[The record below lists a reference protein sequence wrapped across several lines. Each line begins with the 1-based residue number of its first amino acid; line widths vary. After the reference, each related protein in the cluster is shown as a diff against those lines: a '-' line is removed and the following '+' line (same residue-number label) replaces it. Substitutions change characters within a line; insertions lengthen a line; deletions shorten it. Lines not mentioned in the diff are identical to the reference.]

1 MDVEESIDTRA
12 LEDYREALDSDAT
25 MRSRDVCSLNQH
37 ELGLL
42 NRKSL
47 RMGTGTS
54 QGQKRPTRKFDLT
67 LKPLP
72 YEEVANRMMG
82 SHVVSEKQRSKMK
95 RHGTGRVKKRRPFG
109 LRTPNFADDEEIEEE
124 DEEIHAVFAKKD
136 QPSGLGEDQIR
147 LEDMLQEK
155 AEVRAGSMVWN
166 SLVLN
171 PSGHTGNS
179 RELAEATELNSE
191 APESVTH
198 LNGSGVKNLHTAFE
212 ENGIGRVEV
221 SESPV
226 TDATPEVERDEAGRQ
241 ANVEEKDHGAESDE
255 PMSGSPQPT
264 EVDSGVSEAMEGMMA
279 DGVSGAEQDA
289 DQDDEDDEC
298 HVVEIMC
305 SEQISKKPGVS
316 PLPAV
321 VEDGPTNPVSDT
333 VPTTPVAQQAPTV
346 APKSALKSG
355 RKSAR
360 KSVRIAGVSGS
371 PEAFAVLPLTPEA
384 GSYLKRKNSSKVHM
398 QFPFCSELGFAL
410 MPHLLLRRLCNR
422 WWIGLGWQHK
432 KEHAISHE
440 AFGVVALRGG
450 YLWPTSPEFANSSGS
465 ASLFSGAL
473 LACSATRRFE
483 EEGWT
488 S

>member
-109 LRTPNFADDEEIEEE
+109 LRTPNFADDEEFEEE

-136 QPSGLGEDQIR
+136 QPSRLGEDQMR
-147 LEDMLQEK
+147 LEDMLQK
-155 AEVRAGSMVWN
+155 KVDVRAGSMVWN

-171 PSGHTGNS
+171 PSGHTGNFCK
-179 RELAEATELNSE
+179 LAEATELDSE
-191 APESVTH
+191 APGSAPGSVTD

-226 TDATPEVERDEAGRQ
+226 TDATQEVVRDEAEGQ
-241 ANVEEKDHGAESDE
+241 ANAEEEDHGAEGDE
-255 PMSGSPQPT
+255 PMTGSLQPT
-264 EVDSGVSEAMEGMMA
+264 EVDSGTSETMEGMMA
-279 DGVSGAEQDA
+279 DVSGAEQDA
-289 DQDDEDDEC
+289 DPGDEDDAC
-298 HVVEIMC
+298 NVVEIMC
-305 SEQISKKPGVS
+305 SEQTSKKPGAS

-321 VEDGPTNPVSDT
+321 VEDGPTDPVSYT

-346 APKSALKSG
+346 ARKSALKSG
-355 RKSAR
+355 RKSAG
-360 KSVRIAGVSGS
+360 KSVRIAGASGS

-384 GSYLKRKNSSKVHM
+384 GTYLKRTKSSKK
-398 QFPFCSELGFAL
+398 QLG
-410 MPHLLLRRLCNR
+410 R
-422 WWIGLGWQHK
+422 WWTGLGWQHK
-432 KEHAISHE
+432 KEHAIAHE
-440 AFGVVALRGG
+440 AFGVVAHGG
-450 YLWPTSPEFANSSGS
+450 G
-465 ASLFSGAL
+465 
-473 LACSATRRFE
+473 
-483 EEGWT
+483 
-488 S
+488 